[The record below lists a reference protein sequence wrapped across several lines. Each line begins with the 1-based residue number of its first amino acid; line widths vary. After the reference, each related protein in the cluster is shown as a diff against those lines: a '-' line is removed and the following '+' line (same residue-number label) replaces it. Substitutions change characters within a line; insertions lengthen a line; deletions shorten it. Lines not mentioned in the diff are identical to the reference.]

1 VAQLAQAYIHLKP
14 YHASRKKLQRLG
26 KSTDILAADIAKRI
40 YGGNVVIDVQ
50 FEEGSLRVR
59 VTVIGTLAA
68 TLAVY
73 STVADYKGFKDS
85 VAELCD
91 DARQYATDVCEP
103 FTKKAGAN
111 EEQVYRF
118 ERRTKTTGKLY
129 RLAKRL
135 EKLENSVSALSPNDV
150 KKELSQASRELA
162 AIAKDLSPTEMEA
175 VEKQLTSKT
184 LPPPS
189 KWPPPQL
196 EPPKAAKKD
205 EEQLVLDK
213 GLGLMLPAPSP
224 PSPNH
229 LVVYHNQTRVEAQ
242 LPGIRDNSIQQ
253 VPTLSFDK
261 SHND

>member
-1 VAQLAQAYIHLKP
+1 
-14 YHASRKKLQRLG
+14 
-26 KSTDILAADIAKRI
+26 
-40 YGGNVVIDVQ
+40 
-50 FEEGSLRVR
+50 
-59 VTVIGTLAA
+59 
-68 TLAVY
+68 
-73 STVADYKGFKDS
+73 
-85 VAELCD
+85 
-91 DARQYATDVCEP
+91 
-103 FTKKAGAN
+103 
-111 EEQVYRF
+111 
-118 ERRTKTTGKLY
+118 
-129 RLAKRL
+129 
-135 EKLENSVSALSPNDV
+135 
-150 KKELSQASRELA
+150 
-162 AIAKDLSPTEMEA
+162 
-175 VEKQLTSKT
+175 